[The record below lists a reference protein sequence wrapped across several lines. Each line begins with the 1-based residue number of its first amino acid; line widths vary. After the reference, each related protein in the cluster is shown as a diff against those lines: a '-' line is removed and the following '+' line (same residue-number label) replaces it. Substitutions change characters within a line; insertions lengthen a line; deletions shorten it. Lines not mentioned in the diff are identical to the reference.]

1 MTGSATA
8 GFALL
13 VACVLLVACDPAP
26 DLAGAPAPTATD
38 AGSARGRLLSQACQ
52 ACHSLEAGGG
62 HLIGPNLAGMFG
74 RAAGTA
80 AGFGNYSQALQQSG
94 IVWSPAE
101 LDRWLADPA
110 GFLPGTTMA
119 FTGYQSA
126 ADRSALI
133 AYLVTATDPGLPT
146 AAE

>member
-1 MTGSATA
+1 MTGSAAA
-8 GFALL
+8 GSALL
-13 VACVLLVACDPAP
+13 VVCALLVACDPAS
-26 DLAGAPAPTATD
+26 DRAEASAPTATD
-38 AGSARGRLLSQACQ
+38 AGSDRGRLLSQACQ

-62 HLIGPNLAGMFG
+62 HLVGPNLAGIFG

-80 AGFGNYSQALQQSG
+80 AGFGNYSPALQRSG
-94 IVWSPAE
+94 IVWTPAE

-126 ADRSALI
+126 ADRSALL
-133 AYLVTATDPGLPT
+133 AYLVTATGPGRPA

>member
-1 MTGSATA
+1 VRLGLAA
-8 GFALL
+8 
-13 VACVLLVACDPAP
+13 VACAVLAACGPSANPAGP
-26 DLAGAPAPTATD
+26 TTPAVTD
-38 AGSARGRLLSQACQ
+38 AGNDRGRLLSQACQ
-52 ACHSLEAGGG
+52 ACHSLAAGAP
-62 HLIGPNLAGMFG
+62 HLVGPNLSGVFG

-80 AGFGNYSQALQQSG
+80 PGFLGYSQALKGSG

-110 GFLPGTTMA
+110 GYLPGTTMA

-133 AYLVTATDPGLPT
+133 SFLVTATDPDRP
-146 AAE
+146 AAAR